1 MTPKAPFPRAHQK
14 LAPISSLDELLV
26 LPVPIAEPVKRSVWM
41 DCLNDLTFL
50 LPTFGI
56 VFGLLLLLNQ
66 SPFLG
71 AAAVTLCPII
81 LAVRIRLALKSRRE
95 RRQVSE
101 LVNWHQRR
109 PKTLPLRRAELSRP
123 HQQVR
128 ERETEGKRGKETAIA
143 FTHFR
148 SLNLSF
154 TPSASFSLLQCARSI
169 PR

>member
-1 MTPKAPFPRAHQK
+1 MTPEAPFSRAHRK
-14 LAPISSLDELLV
+14 LALPISLDELLV
-26 LPVPIAEPVKRSVWM
+26 LPVPISEPVKRSVWM

-56 VFGLLLLLNQ
+56 VFGLLLLGQ

-101 LVNWHQRR
+101 LVNWHQRNR
-109 PKTLPLRRAELSRP
+109 LENLHRQRRFAEESP
-123 HQQVR
+123 DVMYCPVPPV
-128 ERETEGKRGKETAIA
+128 K
-143 FTHFR
+143 
-148 SLNLSF
+148 
-154 TPSASFSLLQCARSI
+154 
-169 PR
+169 

>member
-1 MTPKAPFPRAHQK
+1 MTPEASFSRARRK

-26 LPVPIAEPVKRSVWM
+26 LPVPIAEPVKRSVWIE
-41 DCLNDLTFL
+41 CLNDLTFL

-56 VFGLLLLLNQ
+56 VFGLLLLLNH

-101 LVNWHQRR
+101 LVNWHQRNR
-109 PKTLPLRRAELSRP
+109 LENLHRQRRLAEELPDVMYCP
-123 HQQVR
+123 VPPV
-128 ERETEGKRGKETAIA
+128 K
-143 FTHFR
+143 
-148 SLNLSF
+148 
-154 TPSASFSLLQCARSI
+154 
-169 PR
+169 

>member
-1 MTPKAPFPRAHQK
+1 MTPEVPFSRAHRK

-56 VFGLLLLLNQ
+56 VFGLLLLGQ

-81 LAVRIRLALKSRRE
+81 LTVRIRLALKSRRE

-101 LVNWHQRR
+101 LVNWYQQNRLENLHRQHQLSEE
-109 PKTLPLRRAELSRP
+109 LPEVIYCP
-123 HQQVR
+123 VPPV
-128 ERETEGKRGKETAIA
+128 K
-143 FTHFR
+143 
-148 SLNLSF
+148 
-154 TPSASFSLLQCARSI
+154 
-169 PR
+169 

>member
-1 MTPKAPFPRAHQK
+1 MTPEVPMSRARRK

-56 VFGLLLLLNQ
+56 VFGLLLLGQ

-81 LAVRIRLALKSRRE
+81 LAVRIWLALKSRRE

-101 LVNWHQRR
+101 LVNWYQQNRIENLHRQRR
-109 PKTLPLRRAELSRP
+109 IADELPDVMYCP
-123 HQQVR
+123 VPPV
-128 ERETEGKRGKETAIA
+128 K
-143 FTHFR
+143 
-148 SLNLSF
+148 
-154 TPSASFSLLQCARSI
+154 
-169 PR
+169 

>member
-1 MTPKAPFPRAHQK
+1 MTPEASFSRARRK

-26 LPVPIAEPVKRSVWM
+26 LPVPISEPVKRSIWT

-56 VFGLLLLLNQ
+56 VFGLLLLWQ

-101 LVNWHQRR
+101 LVNWHQRNR
-109 PKTLPLRRAELSRP
+109 LENLHRQRRLAEELPDVMYCP
-123 HQQVR
+123 
-128 ERETEGKRGKETAIA
+128 
-143 FTHFR
+143 
-148 SLNLSF
+148 
-154 TPSASFSLLQCARSI
+154 I
-169 PR
+169 PPVK